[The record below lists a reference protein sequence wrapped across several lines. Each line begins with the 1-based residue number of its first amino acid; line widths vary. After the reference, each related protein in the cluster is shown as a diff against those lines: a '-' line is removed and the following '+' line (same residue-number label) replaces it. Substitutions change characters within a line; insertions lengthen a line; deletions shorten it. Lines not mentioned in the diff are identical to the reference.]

1 MRIHR
6 IKLTNYRGVDLAE
19 VTFDECGVTVIEGD
33 NEAGKTSLV
42 EALDLLL
49 DERFKDRSGD
59 RRVKAVRPVH
69 RDADPEVEAEISTRP
84 YRFVFAKRWGRR
96 GITTLDVSAPRREQL
111 TGDEAHERVQS
122 ILSETLDTDLLRALQ
137 VRQGTELALPSFAD
151 TDLGAALDTA
161 AGTVG
166 DNDSHDGI
174 WQAITA
180 ERDIYWTPT
189 GKRKTILSDSERSLA
204 KAETDVASLTQQ
216 LAEVEADAE
225 RATRLASDAE
235 RLRQLMVQAEETR
248 DKCQRQV
255 DAAEEVEGELSQLE
269 SELERLKTEAARAWA
284 DHEARTDLVNEDER
298 YRQEAAK
305 LRAQAEK
312 AAPALAAARRHH
324 KEAEAAHR
332 TAREYFDQT
341 QRASALA
348 DRDSEHLRQIIE
360 ARHLRARH
368 KRVAAAQKQLDAANA
383 VIEAVQLDSQDVRQ
397 IEAAQQAVIEAQAAA
412 DAGSATVATIGLSDV
427 EVIVDGVAI
436 HIREGD
442 EQVTDVV
449 HSAEIVV
456 PDSLKITVTA
466 GNESRQLGSKLV
478 EAKAALRM
486 LCDEAGVADLADAR
500 DALNR
505 RETASDKL
513 GRARDDI
520 ERDLDDLTVD
530 DLASKAER
538 LSARVAA
545 YPNERTADVPLP
557 PDHDT
562 ALRAA
567 LDLRDEL
574 KNVKST
580 LDSAVTLLKSA
591 QTALHGEEIDHAAS
605 AATIAA
611 ADKAATSATE
621 KLATARAQLADA
633 VLGQRVAAAQAREQ
647 AARSDRDA
655 SRRQLE
661 NLDIGSLR
669 TRLSNATQALDRALS
684 ALSGNRDEI
693 RNLQISL
700 DLRGEKGLGAQ
711 LDAACSHRDRCIAE
725 DRSLR
730 DRAEAAK
737 LLHEVFE
744 RRRTE
749 ALQRYIAPFKQRIEQ
764 YGRIVYDPS
773 FAVDVND
780 ALAISRRTLGGI
792 TLDVNQ
798 LSTGAQEQ
806 LGIIARLA
814 CASIVSSDGSGAPV
828 ILDDALGWSDPS
840 RLERMGAAIAN
851 AGRDCQVIILT
862 CTPGRYAHVGNARA
876 VGMPS
881 AVSGEY

>member
-1 MRIHR
+1 MRIQR
-6 IKLTNYRGVDLAE
+6 ITLTNYRGVDLAE

-69 RDADPEVEAEISTRP
+69 RDADPEVEAEISTGP

-96 GITTLDVSAPRREQL
+96 GMTTLDISAPRREQL

-122 ILSETLDTDLLRALQ
+122 ILSETLDTGLLRALQ
-137 VRQGTELALPSFAD
+137 VRQGTELALPSFVD

-161 AGTVG
+161 AGAVG
-166 DNDSHDGI
+166 DSDSHDGI

-180 ERDIYWTPT
+180 ERDIYWTPK
-189 GKRKTILSDSERSLA
+189 GKRKTILSDSQRSV
-204 KAETDVASLTQQ
+204 AEAEADVASLTQQ

-225 RATRLASDAE
+225 RATRLASDTE
-235 RLRQLMVQAEETR
+235 RLQQLVLQAEEAR
-248 DKCQRQV
+248 DECQRQV

-269 SELERLKTEAARAWA
+269 SELERLKTEAARARA
-284 DHEARTDLVNEDER
+284 DHEARTDLVNEDAR
-298 YRQEAAK
+298 YRQEAAE
-305 LRAQAEK
+305 LRARAEK
-312 AAPALAAARRHH
+312 AAPALAAAQRHYD
-324 KEAEAAHR
+324 EAEAAHR
-332 TAREYFDQT
+332 TAREYFDQI

-368 KRVAAAQKQLDAANA
+368 ERVAAAQERLDAANA
-383 VIEAVQLDSQDVRQ
+383 VIESVQLDSEDVTQ

-412 DAGSATVATIGLSDV
+412 DAGSATVVTTGLSDV
-427 EVIVDGVAI
+427 EVIVDGVAL
-436 HIREGD
+436 HMREGD

-449 HSAEIVV
+449 DSAEIVV

-466 GNESRQLGSKLV
+466 GNESRQLSSKRV
-478 EAKAALRM
+478 EAEAALRM
-486 LCDEAGVADLADAR
+486 LCDEVGVANLAEAR
-500 DALNR
+500 DALER
-505 RETASDKL
+505 RDAASRKL

-545 YPNERTADVPLP
+545 YPNERTADVALP

-574 KNVKST
+574 KRAKSA
-580 LDSAVTLLKSA
+580 LDSAVTILESA
-591 QTALHGEEIDHAAS
+591 QKALHREEIDHAALT
-605 AATIAA
+605 ATIAA
-611 ADKAATSATE
+611 ADTATASATQ
-621 KLATARAQLADA
+621 KLETARAQLADA
-633 VLGQRVAAAQAREQ
+633 VLGQRVAAAQETER
-647 AARSDRDA
+647 AARTDRDA
-655 SRRQLE
+655 SRRQLKK
-661 NLDIGSLR
+661 LDIGSLR
-669 TRLSNATQALDRALS
+669 DRLSNAGQALERARAALS
-684 ALSGNRDEI
+684 KNRDDL
-693 RNLQISL
+693 RALQISL

-711 LDAACSHRDRCIAE
+711 LDAACSNRDRCIAQ

-730 DRAEAAK
+730 DRAEAAR
-737 LLHEVFE
+737 LLHQVFE
-744 RRRTE
+744 RRRSE
-749 ALQRYIAPFKQRIEQ
+749 ARQRYIAPFKQRIEQ
-764 YGRIVYDPS
+764 YGRIVYDTS

-780 ALAISRRTLGGI
+780 ALAVSRRTLGGI
-792 TLDVNQ
+792 TLGVNQ

-814 CASIVSSDGSGAPV
+814 CASIVSPDGSGAPV

-840 RLERMGAAIAN
+840 RLRGMGAAINSASEH
-851 AGRDCQVIILT
+851 CQVIILT
-862 CTPGRYAHVGNARA
+862 CTPGRYAHVGNAT
-876 VGMPS
+876 V
-881 AVSGEY
+881 VSPPMSPRLA